1 MLLMISKKI
10 MKTTSPLG
18 KTIKKHIVPLPE
30 IPLEW
35 KRETRP
41 QEEKIEKMLL
51 QMGFTPMT
59 PEMRSL
65 LIAAGHYG
73 MPSE

>member
-1 MLLMISKKI
+1 MILKMEDIES
-10 MKTTSPLG
+10 G
-18 KTIKKHIVPLPE
+18 KTFNKHIVPLPE

-35 KRETRP
+35 KRETHP

-51 QMGFTPMT
+51 KMGFTPMT

-65 LIAAGHYG
+65 LIAGGHYG

>member
-1 MLLMISKKI
+1 MRSMILQKTMLNTL
-10 MKTTSPLG
+10 TLG
-18 KTIKKHIVPLPE
+18 KTNKPQFVKLPE

-41 QEEKIEKMLL
+41 QEEKVKQMLL
-51 QMGFTPMT
+51 KMGFTPLS
-59 PEMRSL
+59 EDLRSQ

-73 MPSE
+73 MPQD

>member
-1 MLLMISKKI
+1 MT
-10 MKTTSPLG
+10 TTSLLE

-41 QEEKIEKMLL
+41 QEEKIEQMLL

-59 PEMRSL
+59 PEMRS
-65 LIAAGHYG
+65 Y
-73 MPSE
+73 

>member
-1 MLLMISKKI
+1 MNHEELIFIDDFKII

-35 KRETRP
+35 KRETRLR
-41 QEEKIEKMLL
+41 EEKIEKMLL
-51 QMGFTPMT
+51 
-59 PEMRSL
+59 
-65 LIAAGHYG
+65 
-73 MPSE
+73 

>member
-1 MLLMISKKI
+1 MISKTI
-10 MKTTSPLG
+10 MTTTSLLG

-41 QEEKIEKMLL
+41 QEEKIEQMLL

-73 MPSE
+73 MPAE